1 MPYTLVMGLAWFAG
15 AFALGLVVGVA
26 VRSVTARRQVAR
38 ARSAPGGSSS
48 APAPASSS
56 EADQLR
62 IRVAELEGELH
73 RVSADPPLTPSPSTV
88 SPPPSTGVASVDAG
102 QLERDDLT
110 AVVGLGPSVAELCH
124 GIGITTWRELADTEV
139 SLLRT
144 LLDDAGARY
153 RVHDPTSWPE
163 QARLL
168 AEGRWEEFHTF
179 VASVREPQAPDPT
192 GQRREADS

>member
-1 MPYTLVMGLAWFAG
+1 MVPYTLMMGLAWFAG
-15 AFALGLVVGVA
+15 AFVLGLVIGVA
-26 VRSVTARRQVAR
+26 VRSVTARRQLAR
-38 ARSAPGGSSS
+38 ARSVPDRPAGSS
-48 APAPASSS
+48 
-56 EADQLR
+56 EVEQLR
-62 IRVAELEGELH
+62 FRVAELEDEL
-73 RVSADPPLTPSPSTV
+73 RRASPAAPTSTVTLPPSPMR
-88 SPPPSTGVASVDAG
+88 ASVDVEVV
-102 QLERDDLT
+102 ERDDLT

-168 AEGRWEEFHTF
+168 ADGRWDEFRTLA
-179 VASVREPQAPDPT
+179 ASVRVAQAPDST
-192 GQRREADS
+192 GQRRSVDS